1 MAGCSPSGLPGG
13 SGRDRSRG
21 LSIGTTLLVTSAA
34 ASYSPVDL
42 AAQRGA
48 GHEADP
54 RVDLGITLYPA
65 VTPSP
70 AALAVAS
77 AAR

>member
-34 ASYSPVDL
+34 ASYSPVL
-42 AAQRGA
+42 MTS
-48 GHEADP
+48 P
-54 RVDLGITLYPA
+54 
-65 VTPSP
+65 PS
-70 AALAVAS
+70 VAPGT
-77 AAR
+77 RPIPGLT